1 MAAAARAS
9 TGGANG
15 VAPLVFA
22 AVVAAAVV
30 LAASPGAAQSSGGGG
45 SSCMTEMISLASCL
59 GYMSGNSSAPK
70 PSCCTALSSVVTSK
84 PECLCMVLGGGASSL
99 GVTIN
104 NTRALELPAACN
116 VKTPPASQC
125 STVGVPIPSPTA
137 PPASTTKTPPA
148 APAVPTET
156 PAGTGGSKATPT
168 TVTPGQQSSGSVGK
182 AASMAAVIVSVAF
195 ALIHA

>member
-1 MAAAARAS
+1 MAVARGIALAVVLAAAAAS
-9 TGGANG
+9 
-15 VAPLVFA
+15 
-22 AVVAAAVV
+22 
-30 LAASPGAAQSSGGGG
+30 LAASPGAAQSGGGG
-45 SSCMTEMISLASCL
+45 SCMTEIISLASCL

-84 PECLCMVLGGGASSL
+84 PACLCAVLGGGASSL

-125 STVGVPIPSPTA
+125 STVGVPMPSPAT
-137 PPASTTKTPPA
+137 PTTPATPA
-148 APAVPTET
+148 APAVPSET

-168 TVTPGQQSSGSVGK
+168 TATTTTGQSASGGSVGK
-182 AASMAAVIVSVAF
+182 AASMATVVVSVAF
-195 ALIHA
+195 ALIHV

>member
-1 MAAAARAS
+1 MQSMAVAR
-9 TGGANG
+9 G
-15 VAPLVFA
+15 VAL
-22 AVVAAAVV
+22 AVVLAVAAAI
-30 LAASPGAAQSSGGGG
+30 LAASPGTAQSGSG
-45 SSCMTEMISLASCL
+45 SCMTEIISLAPCL

-84 PECLCMVLGGGASSL
+84 PACLCAVLGGGASSL

-125 STVGVPIPSPTA
+125 NSVGVPMPSPTA
-137 PPASTTKTPPA
+137 PATPATRAPPA
-148 APAVPTET
+148 APAVPSET

-168 TVTPGQQSSGSVGK
+168 TATTTTGQSASGGSVGK
-182 AASMAAVIVSVAF
+182 AASMAIVVVSVAF
-195 ALIHA
+195 ALIHV

>member
-1 MAAAARAS
+1 MAVARGANC
-9 TGGANG
+9 GANG
-15 VAPLVFA
+15 VAL
-22 AVVAAAVV
+22 AVVLAVAAVV
-30 LAASPGAAQSSGGGG
+30 LAVSPGAAQSSGGGA
-45 SSCMTEMISLASCL
+45 SCMTEIISLAPCL

-84 PECLCMVLGGGASSL
+84 PECLCMVLGGGATSL

-125 STVGVPIPSPTA
+125 STVGVPVPSPTA
-137 PPASTTKTPPA
+137 PPTPTTRVPPA
-148 APAVPTET
+148 APAVPNET

-168 TVTPGQQSSGSVGK
+168 TVTTTGQSTSGGSVGK
-182 AASMAAVIVSVAF
+182 AASMAVVIVSVAL
-195 ALIHA
+195 ALIHV

>member
-1 MAAAARAS
+1 MAVAR
-9 TGGANG
+9 G
-15 VAPLVFA
+15 VAL
-22 AVVAAAVV
+22 AVV
-30 LAASPGAAQSSGGGG
+30 LAAAAAILAASPVAAQGGGGGGG
-45 SSCMTEMISLASCL
+45 SGSCMTEIISLASCL

-84 PECLCMVLGGGASSL
+84 PACLCAVLGGGASSL

-125 STVGVPIPSPTA
+125 STVGVPMPSPAT
-137 PPASTTKTPPA
+137 PATPA
-148 APAVPTET
+148 APAVPSET

-168 TVTPGQQSSGSVGK
+168 TATTTTGQSASGGSVGK
-182 AASMAAVIVSVAF
+182 AASMATVVVSVAF
-195 ALIHA
+195 ALIHV

>member
-1 MAAAARAS
+1 MA
-9 TGGANG
+9 
-15 VAPLVFA
+15 L
-22 AVVAAAVV
+22 
-30 LAASPGAAQSSGGGG
+30 QSRGGGG

-70 PSCCTALSSVVTSK
+70 PSCCTALSSVGTSK

-137 PPASTTKTPPA
+137 PPASTTPASPA
-148 APAVPTET
+148 APPET